1 MSKTYTCMQ
10 DAFIKNITLPL
21 IIALTGIYLL
31 IALTHSATASPIQ
44 ELSSKI
50 LLQRAIS
57 ADLAGRPQQ
66 ARVIYDNIKDRE
78 ISDIAAV
85 PSAINLVAMGRLSD
99 AQNTFTDI
107 SINGRQRDKDY
118 AQLWL
123 LWLTARQ
130 WSDTPIS
137 LQKELQRRVQSY
149 TWQYPWEQDI
159 AKLYMGEGSPEAL
172 LTAIDNWN
180 TLDTIKKDAFT
191 EGLFFAGGYL
201 QYVKHAPQE
210 AAALFNKNRTR
221 LNKTSLEQPL
231 IIQELLA
238 LK

>member
-1 MSKTYTCMQ
+1 MSKIYNLSMML
-10 DAFIKNITLPL
+10 FVS
-21 IIALTGIYLL
+21 IAGIYLL
-31 IALTHSATASPIQ
+31 LAPFHSVAASPVRP
-44 ELSSKI
+44 SPPTI
-50 LLQRAIS
+50 LLQQAMS
-57 ADLAGRPQQ
+57 EDHAGRPQQ
-66 ARVIYDNIKDRE
+66 ARAIYDSIKDSE
-78 ISDIAAV
+78 KSGIEAV
-85 PSAINLVAMGRLSD
+85 PSAINLAAIGRFAD
-99 AQNTFTDI
+99 AQNAFTDI
-107 SINGRQRDKDY
+107 SINGKPRDKDY

-130 WSDTPIS
+130 WSDTQIS

-159 AKLYMGEGSPEAL
+159 ARLYMGEGSPEAL
-172 LTAIDNWN
+172 LAAINNWN

-201 QYVKHAPQE
+201 QYVKHVPE
-210 AAALFNKNRTR
+210 KAAELFNKNKTR

-231 IIQELLA
+231 IVQESLA